1 MSYDTHKTWL
11 YRLEGRYIHL
21 WQYIQ
26 GAATTTLGDYKIRL
40 PGEYYGN
47 QLIYPNE
54 DITNGLR
61 IEYTALIEPFVDE
74 AWESLT
80 ARVSSSTI
88 NFQVAASAFYTD
100 ATGITFAAI
109 GGSTNDIISGFT
121 DADKYFYVGQ
131 SIVITGADTGG
142 NNKTYTVNSV
152 SSTSIIVDED
162 IGGGESDQTITVK
175 NNGNA
180 ILGGEDGTDT
190 FTDFAAGD
198 KIRVIG
204 SASNDAD
211 YLISSKSS
219 NGDALVISSAPSAVE
234 SASESITIYQ
244 IPAEDA
250 TPDESNHVN
259 LNRLLSLSVVDYL
272 KAQLADMQGNVQM
285 KEYYMREFWKKVGDN
300 ESNKRKISMTFPT
313 APFAV
318 R

>member
-61 IEYTALIEPFVDE
+61 VEYTALIEPFVDE

-80 ARVSSSTI
+80 AQTGQ
-88 NFQVAASAFYTD
+88 NDDEAGAN
-100 ATGITFAAI
+100 TGIAFVDGG
-109 GGSTNDIISGFT
+109 GGSDT
-121 DADKYFYVGQ
+121 
-131 SIVITGADTGG
+131 ITDTG
-142 NNKTYTVNSV
+142 
-152 SSTSIIVDED
+152 SSFVKA
-162 IGGGESDQTITVK
+162 GFES
-175 NNGNA
+175 
-180 ILGGEDGTDT
+180 
-190 FTDFAAGD
+190 GD
-198 KIRVIG
+198 KIRIIG
-204 SASNDAD
+204 SASNDGD
-211 YLISSKSS
+211 YLLT
-219 NGDALVISSAPSAVE
+219 AASAGTLTVATGSLTAEDTGE
-234 SASESITIYQ
+234 SVTIFQ

-250 TPDESNHVN
+250 TPDETNHVN

>member
-1 MSYDTHKTWL
+1 MSFNTHKTWL
-11 YRLEGRYIHL
+11 YKLEGRDIHL
-21 WQYIQ
+21 YQYID
-26 GAATTTLGDYKIRL
+26 GVATDTLAGYKIAL

-61 IEYTALIEPFVDE
+61 FEYTALIEPFVDE
-74 AWESLT
+74 AWEDLT
-80 ARVSSSTI
+80 ASASGTDISFSTT
-88 NFQVAASAFYTD
+88 VL
-100 ATGITFAAI
+100 TGA
-109 GGSTNDIISGFT
+109 GTNDGF
-121 DADKYFYVGQ
+121 A
-131 SIVITGADTGG
+131 
-142 NNKTYTVNSV
+142 
-152 SSTSIIVDED
+152 
-162 IGGGESDQTITVK
+162 
-175 NNGNA
+175 
-180 ILGGEDGTDT
+180 LGDR
-190 FTDFAAGD
+190 
-198 KIRVIG
+198 IRIIG
-204 SASNDAD
+204 SASNDGD
-211 YLISSKSS
+211 YTSTNEDNNTLTF
-219 NGDALVISSAPSAVE
+219 PSATFTAE
-234 SASESITIYQ
+234 TAGESITVYQ